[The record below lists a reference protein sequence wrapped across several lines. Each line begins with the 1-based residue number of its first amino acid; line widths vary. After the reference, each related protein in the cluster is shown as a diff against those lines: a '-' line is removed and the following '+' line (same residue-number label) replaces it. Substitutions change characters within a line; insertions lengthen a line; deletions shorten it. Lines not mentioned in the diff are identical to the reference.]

1 MSVRVLDVWKEY
13 VMGTTSTLA
22 LRGVTLEVRAGEFV
36 AITGPS
42 GSGKSTLTY
51 LISALDV
58 PTKGKVEV
66 DGTVVSELN
75 EGQRSAWRRRNVGM
89 IFQFFHLL
97 PTLTALEN
105 VMFSMELAGIR
116 GDLRS
121 RALEFLDFVGLR
133 EKANRF
139 PFELSGGEQQRV
151 AIARAISMDPK
162 IVVADEPTAFLD
174 RENKLKVMELLRKVN
189 ERGKTVIFTTHDL
202 ELAAFAERR
211 VRLVDGQV
219 AGEERSGRAR

>member
-1 MSVRVLDVWKEY
+1 MSVRVQDVWKEY
-13 VMGTTSTLA
+13 VTGATRALA
-22 LRGVTLEVRAGEFV
+22 LRGVSLEVMPGEFV

-51 LISALDV
+51 LISAIDV

-75 EGQRSAWRRRNVGM
+75 EGQRSAWRRRNVGV
-89 IFQFFHLL
+89 IFQFFHLI

-105 VMFSMELAGIR
+105 VMFSMELAGVR
-116 GDLRS
+116 GDRRS
-121 RALEFLDFVGLR
+121 RALELLDFVGLK
-133 EKANRF
+133 EKAGRF

-151 AIARAISMDPK
+151 AIARAMAIDPK
-162 IVVADEPTAFLD
+162 LIVADEPTAFLD
-174 RENKLKVMELLRKVN
+174 RENKLRVMELLSKVN
-189 ERGKTVIFTTHDL
+189 EQGKTVIFTTHDL
-202 ELAAFAERR
+202 ELASSARRR

-219 AGEERSGRAR
+219 AGEER